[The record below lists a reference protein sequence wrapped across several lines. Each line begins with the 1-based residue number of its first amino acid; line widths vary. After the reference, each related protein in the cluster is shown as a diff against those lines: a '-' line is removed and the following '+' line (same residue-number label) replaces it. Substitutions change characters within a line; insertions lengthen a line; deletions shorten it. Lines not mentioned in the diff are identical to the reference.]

1 MSPKIIISG
10 FYSGPSPSAG
20 LGIARSMRQ
29 AFPQAHITGID
40 YWEGS
45 SGLAHEVLDERIV
58 FPSWQ
63 YMDQAQH
70 VAFIKK
76 ELDDGAFYLSAL
88 DMEVEW
94 LAGKINHHR
103 LLTPQKSSL
112 AFANKPEVKVGELL
126 PFSQP
131 EIFRDGLDDQKLYDF
146 CRKHSW
152 RVWVKGAFH
161 GATFATS
168 WAQLERARLSFG
180 FKDDPSSVSY
190 QSHIRGMEESICFSA
205 YQGRLLDSVMMQK
218 RVTTPEGKTWSGSVR
233 AIDAAASKILAE
245 AVRSMNWTGGGEL
258 ELLRDEDDR
267 LWLMEFNPRFPAWIH
282 GSTLA
287 GHNLPA
293 ALVGAAG
300 GFEPRVIGG
309 VAHAQEFTRV
319 VLEIPV
325 PTEIGLPRV
334 SLPSH
339 GQVVNASKYGGT
351 FAPLEALVRA
361 KSRQE
366 PASIDAPALCPRFV
380 DEVSRVV
387 RADVATP
394 HRVLL
399 SETLESRL
407 SFASKKSSLKSGS
420 AKLTMAYS
428 IKTCPEQNYLDQAFG
443 HGLLAEA
450 ISMAEVDAALATG
463 WQPNEIIL
471 NGPAKWWPRSMD
483 ANQGLRAVFCDS
495 VEEFDRLIQSSR
507 RDQLWGL
514 RLKLPSFKSR
524 FGIEVGDLKV
534 FARLRELIRSMPSSV
549 NFGIHVHL
557 ASNLI
562 GNGHWQD
569 AVQSSAEWAKALV
582 AGTGKSISVFDMG
595 GRYHP
600 RDFETF
606 SWEKVLAF
614 VADRLPSVREVI
626 AEPGRAISQD
636 TMILRTSILDIRR
649 CGNKIEEVVVDT
661 CISDLPL
668 IRVYPHRF
676 MLMQDGNLTS
686 VATGSVRVLGRVCM
700 EDDIMSEGLALP
712 ENLQIGDQL
721 IIADAGAYERSMS
734 YGFGFGR
741 IATAH

>member
-1 MSPKIIISG
+1 MSLKIMISG

-20 LGIARSMRQ
+20 LGIARSLRQ
-29 AFPQAHITGID
+29 AFPDAHITGID

-45 SGLAHEVLDERIV
+45 SGLAHEVLDERLV

-63 YMDQAQH
+63 FIDQAEH

-76 ELDDGAFYLSAL
+76 NLDDGAYYLSAL

-94 LAGKINHHR
+94 LAGKLNHHR

-112 AFANKPEVKVGELL
+112 AFANKPDVKVGELL
-126 PFSQP
+126 PFAQP
-131 EIFRDGLDDQKLYDF
+131 EIYQDGLDDQKLYDF
-146 CRKHSW
+146 CRRHSW

-168 WAQLERARLSFG
+168 WAQLERARLSYG
-180 FKDDPSSVSY
+180 FKDDPHGVSY
-190 QSHIRGMEESICFSA
+190 QSHVRGTEESICFSS
-205 YQGRLLDSVMMQK
+205 YQGELLDAVMMEK

-233 AIDAAASKILAE
+233 GLDADKMAVLAK
-245 AVRSMNWTGGGEL
+245 AVRAMNWTGGGEL

-282 GSTLA
+282 GSSLA

-293 ALVGAAG
+293 ALVGAASRLQ
-300 GFEPRVIGG
+300 PRVQGG
-309 VAHAQEFTRV
+309 VQYAQEFTRV

-325 PTEIGLPRV
+325 PTQIGLPRV
-334 SLPSH
+334 MLPAH
-339 GQVVNASKYGGT
+339 GQVVNASKYGRT
-351 FAPLEALVRA
+351 FAPLEEVVRA
-361 KSRQE
+361 KSRTE
-366 PASIDAPALCPRFV
+366 PAKVDAPVLCSSFV
-380 DEVSRVV
+380 REVSQVV
-387 RADVATP
+387 QANAATP
-394 HRVLL
+394 ERVLL
-399 SETLESRL
+399 KETLDNRL
-407 SFASKKSSLKSGS
+407 SFAARQATLTSAN

-428 IKTCPEQNYLDQAFG
+428 IKTCPEQNYLDRAFRN
-443 HGLLAEA
+443 GLLAEA

-463 WQPNEIIL
+463 WEPSQIIL
-471 NGPAKWWPRSMD
+471 NGPAKWWPKSMED
-483 ANQGLRAVFCDS
+483 NQGLRAVFCDS
-495 VEEFDRLIQSSR
+495 VEEFERLVHSSR

-514 RLKLPSFKSR
+514 RLKLPSFHSR
-524 FGIEVGDLKV
+524 FGIDVSDLKT
-534 FARLRELIRSMPSSV
+534 FARLRSLITSIPDEV
-549 NFGIHVHL
+549 DFGIHVHL

-569 AVQSSAEWAKALV
+569 AVQSAAEWAEALV
-582 AGTGKSISVFDMG
+582 AGTHKNVAVFDMG
-595 GRYHP
+595 GGYHP
-600 RDFETF
+600 RDFETLA
-606 SWEKVLAF
+606 WQNVLSYIAE
-614 VADRLPSVREVI
+614 RLPTVREVV

-636 TMILRTSILDIRR
+636 TMILRTTILDIRR
-649 CGNKIEEVVVDT
+649 TGDVIDEIVVDT

-676 MLMQDGNLTS
+676 MLMQAGAVSS

-700 EDDIMSEGLALP
+700 EDDIISEGLALP
-712 ENLQIGDQL
+712 QDLQIGDQL

-741 IATAH
+741 IAAAH